1 MSRSWRR
8 PVRFS
13 DFARLA
19 LAFLGAGALG
29 AQGAETGFLERDLTH
44 GGHHTR
50 YQIYV
55 PADYL
60 TRTDW
65 PVILYLHGAGER
77 GTDGLRPTQAGLGAA
92 IRLAPKRFPAIVVI
106 PQAPPGTQWTG
117 AQADLAL
124 AALDRVLREYRVDV
138 DRVYLTGLSMG
149 GHGTWYIAYRHP
161 ERFAAAAP
169 ICGWTQDL
177 ASHGF
182 SVPVVPGEDGPAL
195 PALARRLA
203 KLPLWIFHGD
213 QDSLVPVKG
222 SRAAAEALK
231 AESTVAHY
239 TEYPGL
245 DHNSWDVTY
254 GSDAFV
260 QWLFAQR
267 RAKR

>member
-1 MSRSWRR
+1 LLRA
-8 PVRFS
+8 
-13 DFARLA
+13 DLA
-19 LAFLGAGALG
+19 ALLAGCLGAGTLG
-29 AQGAETGFLERDLTH
+29 AQGAETGFLERTLDH
-44 GGHHTR
+44 GGHRIR
-50 YQIYV
+50 YQLYV
-55 PADYL
+55 PADYAS
-60 TRTDW
+60 RTDW

-77 GTDGLRPTQAGLGAA
+77 GQDGLRPTQAGLGAA
-92 IRLAPKRFPAIVVI
+92 LRRAPQRYPALVVI
-106 PQAPPGTQWTG
+106 PQVPLGAQWTG
-117 AQADLAL
+117 AQAEQAL
-124 AALDRVLREYRVDV
+124 AALDRTLSDYQVDR

-149 GHGTWYIAYRHP
+149 GHGTWYLAYRHP

-177 ASHGF
+177 ASHGLT
-182 SVPVVPGEDGPAL
+182 VPVVPAEDGPAL

-213 QDSLVPVKG
+213 LDSVVPVQG

-231 AESTVAHY
+231 AVSADVRY

-260 QWLFAQR
+260 TWLFAQR

>member
-1 MSRSWRR
+1 M
-8 PVRFS
+8 
-13 DFARLA
+13 RLA
-19 LAFLGAGALG
+19 DLAHLVLAFLGVGALG
-29 AQGAETGFLERDLTH
+29 AQGAETGFLDRTLNQ
-44 GGHHTR
+44 GGQRHH
-50 YQIYV
+50 YQVYV
-55 PADYL
+55 PAEYA

-92 IRLAPKRFPAIVVI
+92 LRKAPSRYPAIVVI
-106 PQAPPGTQWTG
+106 PQIPLGTQWTG

-124 AALDRVLREYRVDV
+124 AALDLVLRDYKVDA

-149 GHGTWYIAYRHP
+149 GHGTWYLAYRHP

-169 ICGWTQDL
+169 ICGWTHQL

-182 SVPVVPGEDGPAL
+182 MVPVVPAEAGSAL
-195 PALARRLA
+195 PVLARRLA
-203 KLPLWIFHGD
+203 RLPLWLFHGD
-213 QDSLVPVKG
+213 QDSVVPVQG
-222 SRAAAEALK
+222 SRAAFAALQ

-245 DHNSWDVTY
+245 NHNSWDVTY
-254 GSDAFV
+254 GSDAFA

-267 RAKR
+267 RGKR

>member
-1 MSRSWRR
+1 MRLA
-8 PVRFS
+8 

-29 AQGAETGFLERDLTH
+29 AQATETGFLPQTTTH
-44 GGHHTR
+44 AGRSHR
-50 YQIYV
+50 YQIFI
-55 PADYL
+55 PADYA

-77 GTDGLRPTQAGLGAA
+77 GEDGLRPTQAGLGAA
-92 IRLAPKRFPAIVVI
+92 IRRAPKRFPAIVVI

-124 AALDRVLREYRVDV
+124 AALDLVLRDYKVDP

-149 GHGTWYIAYRHP
+149 GHGAWYLAYRHP

-169 ICGWTQDL
+169 ICGWTRDL
-177 ASHGF
+177 ATHGF
-182 SVPVVPGEDGPAL
+182 LVPVVPGEDGPAL

-213 QDSLVPVKG
+213 QDSVVPVQG
-222 SRAAAEALK
+222 SRAAFEALQ

-245 DHNSWDVTY
+245 NHNSWDVTY

-260 QWLFAQR
+260 SWLFGQR
-267 RAKR
+267 RGKR